1 MRKSGKH
8 LALSLSLAGA
18 LGLVSV
24 LAPALML
31 TACAPKPVA
40 RSGSSESRAAEPR
53 RAPALR
59 LEPNAAEEERLA
71 SASEA
76 AASSDYDTALRIF
89 RDLLAENPTLVDAHT
104 GMGGVLEEQGELELA
119 ESAYARATR
128 LDPTNFMAASGHGRV
143 LEALGQFKLAVRS
156 VQRALVARPA
166 DVDSNLA
173 MARLLLATGQAEGS
187 IAFAERATRLAPD
200 NGYAHLALARAY
212 SRVGRGRDAIR
223 GYETAVEL
231 IEPPSDVMLA
241 LINAYGD
248 EKRFQ
253 EAANAAEALTRTS
266 PSAAA
271 FKRHGWALFRLGDFD
286 GSDRAYRMAIEL
298 DPAYWPALNGV
309 GVNALNLWIKNG
321 RDANDPLRDE
331 ARLMLQRSLR
341 ANPDQPNV
349 GGLLLKYR
357 L

>member
-1 MRKSGKH
+1 MRNSGKH
-8 LALSLSLAGA
+8 LTLSLSLAGA

-53 RAPALR
+53 RAPILR
-59 LEPNAAEEERLA
+59 LEPNAAEEEQLA

-104 GMGGVLEEQGELELA
+104 GMGGVLEEQGELDLA

-143 LEALGQFKLAVRS
+143 LEALGQFKLAVRA

-271 FKRHGWALFRLGDFD
+271 FERHGWALFRLGDFD

-321 RDANDPLRDE
+321 RDANEPLRDE

-341 ANPDQPNV
+341 ANPDQPKV
-349 GGLLLKYR
+349 AGLLLKYR